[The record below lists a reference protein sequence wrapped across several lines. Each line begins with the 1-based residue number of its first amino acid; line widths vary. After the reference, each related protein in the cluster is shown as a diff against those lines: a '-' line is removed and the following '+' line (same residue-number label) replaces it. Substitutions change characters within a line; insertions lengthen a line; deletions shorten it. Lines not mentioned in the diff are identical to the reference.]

1 MRVADSVCP
10 IRLLFAGRDLVLR
23 EIPVALNQRQK
34 TVGPWASPAVRAV
47 RLGGL
52 CVVAAAG
59 LMAAGGLV
67 ARQPGPGAVWAV
79 LALLV
84 LPALALGTLAFHR
97 EVYARTPRA
106 SEGNGRG

>member
-67 ARQPGPGAVWAV
+67 ARQPGPGAGGGQAAGGVGA
-79 LALLV
+79 A
-84 LPALALGTLAFHR
+84 H
-97 EVYARTPRA
+97 ARGD
-106 SEGNGRG
+106 SVGRGS